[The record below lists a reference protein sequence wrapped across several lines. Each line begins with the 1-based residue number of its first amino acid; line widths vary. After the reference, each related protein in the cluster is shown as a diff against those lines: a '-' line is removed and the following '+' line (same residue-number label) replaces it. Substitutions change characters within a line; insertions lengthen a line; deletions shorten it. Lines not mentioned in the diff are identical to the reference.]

1 MNLTGDM
8 LALAANH
15 MLLEALVLVSPP
27 LAAVLLTGLLVS
39 LIQVGTRM
47 TDLTL
52 GFVPRFAVVLLV
64 TALTLPWMGQRLT
77 AYFQASVAQ
86 AADRP

>member
-1 MNLTGDM
+1 MSGD
-8 LALAANH
+8 ALAFEAH
-15 MLLEALVLVSPP
+15 RMLVETLILISPL
-27 LAAVLLTGLLVS
+27 LASVLLAGLLVG

-64 TALTLPWMGQRLT
+64 TVLTLPWMGERLS
-77 AYFQASVAQ
+77 AYFHDSIVR
-86 AADRP
+86 AADRN

>member
-8 LALAANH
+8 LVHAANR
-15 MLLEALVLVSPP
+15 MLIEALILVSPP
-27 LAAVLLTGLLVS
+27 LAAVLLIGLAVS

-52 GFVPRFAVVLLV
+52 GFVPRFAVILLI
-64 TALTLPWMGQRLT
+64 TALTLPWMGQRLS
-77 AYFQASVAQ
+77 AYFQENMAQ